1 VRDWASDS
9 DIAPQ
14 GESGLIKQRS
24 MEDIN
29 RQFDPEAFLD
39 ILYAHLKQIGGADS
53 LTMESNLYVLG
64 LDSMAAVNLL
74 LELEEIYGVVF
85 PDTILTE
92 STFETPMALKSA
104 IVSLI

>member
-1 VRDWASDS
+1 
-9 DIAPQ
+9 
-14 GESGLIKQRS
+14 

-29 RQFDPEAFLD
+29 KQLNIDAFLG
-39 ILYAHLKQIGGADS
+39 ILCAHLKQAGDGDF

-64 LDSMAAVNLL
+64 LDSMGAVNLM

-85 PDTILTE
+85 PDSLLTE

>member
-1 VRDWASDS
+1 
-9 DIAPQ
+9 
-14 GESGLIKQRS
+14 

-29 RQFDPEAFLD
+29 KQLDAEAFLGV
-39 ILYAHLKQIGGADS
+39 LYSHLKQIGEGSA

-74 LELEEIYGVVF
+74 LELEETFGVVF
-85 PDTILTE
+85 PETFLTE

-104 IVSLI
+104 IVSLL